1 MSRQV
6 QTYLSIH
13 YKRLGCY
20 SISPQRKRGS
30 KQQQQPREKQSSS
43 FSSAQQGATFV
54 FSEPWWRIEARV
66 RNVWRN
72 PNHSLLTVSQTHGFI
87 SKITELGRNH
97 QSYISQVHTIKLRND
112 SWYFFFCSGAD
123 WTVRAVLTFSGIL
136 LKHPTF
142 EGLFQHSH
150 IMIFLSTWDI
160 YLWEP
165 PGTWVKTERD
175 PYRLTLTGL
184 FGPQS

>member
-20 SISPQRKRGS
+20 SISPHNGRGAAS
-30 KQQQQPREKQSSS
+30 RQQQPREKQSSS

-72 PNHSLLTVSQTHGFI
+72 PNHSLLTVSQTHGLI
-87 SKITELGRNH
+87 SKIIELGRNR
-97 QSYISQVHTIKLRND
+97 QSYISQVHAIKLQMNLGI
-112 SWYFFFCSGAD
+112 FFCLGAD
-123 WTVRAVLTFSGIL
+123 WTVRAVLRYTGIL
-136 LKHPTF
+136 VNYPTF
-142 EGLFQHSH
+142 LGLFQLFYIAYYESFH
-150 IMIFLSTWDI
+150 STWDI
-160 YLWEP
+160 FLWQP
-165 PGTWVKTERD
+165 PGTWVKTERETPTD
-175 PYRLTLTGL
+175 WH
-184 FGPQS
+184 